1 MLETIT
7 NIASV
12 VLVQVIYFNRTCS
25 NNVVKVVK
33 RVMTCSRRTKNE
45 KLKLFLSMIR
55 SPEKQIY

>member
-33 RVMTCSRRTKNE
+33 RVMTCSAVPVVAAQKMKN
-45 KLKLFLSMIR
+45 
-55 SPEKQIY
+55 